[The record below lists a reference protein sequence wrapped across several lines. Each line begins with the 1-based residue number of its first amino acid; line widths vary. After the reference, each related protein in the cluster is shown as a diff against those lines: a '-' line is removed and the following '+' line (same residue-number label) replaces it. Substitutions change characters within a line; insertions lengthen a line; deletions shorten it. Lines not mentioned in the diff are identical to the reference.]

1 MLTLGFRKGDVA
13 IALEFAAGL
22 PHSMTAPERVEPI
35 LRRRG
40 ARGPVRIAAPEVSP

>member
-1 MLTLGFRKGDVA
+1 MLTLGSGSDEVA
-13 IALEFAAGL
+13 IALEFATGL